1 METPYE
7 SSPHW
12 YSYGVSLYS
21 VPMPPQDL
29 SPAGFKDPVTL
40 FNYLV
45 PIGGKVLLTNEEV
58 KSPLTRLGYAIEE
71 TKKDL
76 RLLGLEAERLDAIWW
91 SEANTHYSIE
101 DAFRIFQALFRGLR
115 PTTGVLVFSFGK
127 EAAAKEKDQPV
138 WNVRTVMTL
147 LRQTGL
153 QLFHT
158 FENPTDHLFFCQ
170 RI

>member
-1 METPYE
+1 MTSKDIGPE
-7 SSPHW
+7 
-12 YSYGVSLYS
+12 
-21 VPMPPQDL
+21 
-29 SPAGFKDPVTL
+29 GFKDPYAL
-40 FNYLV
+40 FTYLV
-45 PIGGKVLLTNEEV
+45 PAGGKVLLNGEEAKGV
-58 KSPLTRLGYAIEE
+58 LTRLGYAVEE

-76 RLLGLEAERLDAIWW
+76 RLLGLDAESLDAIWW
-91 SEANTHYSIE
+91 DDANATYSIE
-101 DAFRIFQALFRGLR
+101 DAFRILQSLFRGLR
-115 PTTGVLVFSFGK
+115 PKHGILVFTFSK
-127 EAAAKEKDQPV
+127 EDEAKEKKKQI